1 MLPVMLSEGVS
12 GIIILKI
19 IGIKILIGVIL
30 GFIIDLLF
38 NKIQKNNKNEN
49 TIEDICKH
57 EHCHCEEGIFKSAV
71 KHTINIFIYIFIL
84 SLVLNIAIELIG
96 TEKIEGLIS
105 NKPVLGSLISCLIG
119 LIPNCA
125 SSVILTQMYLG
136 GLLNIGMM
144 IGGLLINA
152 GVGLL
157 VLFRVNKHQKE
168 NIFIVIGLYLIGVVS
183 AIMLQKLTL

>member
-12 GIIILKI
+12 GILILKI
-19 IGIKILIGVIL
+19 IGIKVLIGILL
-30 GFIIDLLF
+30 GFIIDLVF
-38 NKIQKNNKNEN
+38 NKLQKNKNNEN
-49 TIEDICKH
+49 KIEDICKH
-57 EHCHCEEGIFKSAV
+57 EHCHCEDGIFKSAL
-71 KHTINIFIYIFIL
+71 KHTINIFIYIFVL
-84 SLVLNIAIELIG
+84 SLILNIAIELIG
-96 TEKIEGLIS
+96 TQNIENLIS
-105 NKPVLGSLISCLIG
+105 NKHVLGSIISCLIG

-125 SSVILTQMYLG
+125 SSVILTEMYLG
-136 GLLNIGMM
+136 GLLNLGMM

-168 NIFIVIGLYLIGVVS
+168 NIFIVLGLYLIGVVA

>member
-12 GIIILKI
+12 GILILKI
-19 IGIKILIGVIL
+19 IGIKVLIGILL
-30 GFIIDLLF
+30 GFMIDLVF
-38 NKIQKNNKNEN
+38 NKLQKDRNNEN
-49 TIEDICKH
+49 KIEDICRH
-57 EHCHCEEGIFKSAV
+57 EHCHCEEGIFKSAL

-84 SLVLNIAIELIG
+84 SLIFNIAIELIG
-96 TEKIEGLIS
+96 KDNIEGIIS

-125 SSVILTQMYLG
+125 ASVILTEMYLG
-136 GLLNIGMM
+136 SLLNLGMM

-168 NIFIVIGLYLIGVVS
+168 NILIVIGLYIIGVIS
-183 AIMLQKLTL
+183 AIVLQNLVL